1 IRKPITRFYYKSTP
15 TLGGYS
21 APLYQGLSPRFGVR
35 NLSYLFKKKV
45 NLCILIQKGSKFMRE
60 LLRKNWLKIVVV
72 FVLVLL
78 VLIFVGLP
86 YFNSAAGP
94 DNDNEEVNA
103 DDTRIAAIGDSIT
116 YDLYVA
122 ASEDDF
128 YPQQLDDLLGMAMW
142 FIISA
147 CQTMLHNLLVIFLM
161 KQQRSIKKV

>member
-1 IRKPITRFYYKSTP
+1 
-15 TLGGYS
+15 
-21 APLYQGLSPRFGVR
+21 
-35 NLSYLFKKKV
+35 
-45 NLCILIQKGSKFMRE
+45 MRE